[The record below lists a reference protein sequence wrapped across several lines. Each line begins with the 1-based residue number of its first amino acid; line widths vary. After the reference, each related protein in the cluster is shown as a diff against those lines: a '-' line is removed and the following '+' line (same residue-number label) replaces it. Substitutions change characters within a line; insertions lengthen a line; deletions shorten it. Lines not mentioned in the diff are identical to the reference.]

1 MFIQGFIISSIN
13 GSDYKT
19 YDCEILLPAL
29 KVHTRDIE
37 DILSRRKKAQY
48 THVVFSLKGIS
59 FEVPIF
65 VKSTGYKEEIFVDAA
80 AIGKSKG
87 ITIDSPLL
95 NNDFVKKSHED
106 LLIN

>member
-1 MFIQGFIISSIN
+1 MFIQGFIISSVN

-37 DILSRRKKAQY
+37 DILLRRKKAQY
-48 THVVFSLKGIS
+48 THIVFSLRGIS

-65 VKSTGYKEEIFVDAA
+65 IKSTGYKEEIFVDATE
-80 AIGKSKG
+80 IGKNTN
-87 ITIDSPLL
+87 ITFDSPLL
-95 NNDFVKKSHED
+95 ENDFVKKSHTEC
-106 LLIN
+106 LVN